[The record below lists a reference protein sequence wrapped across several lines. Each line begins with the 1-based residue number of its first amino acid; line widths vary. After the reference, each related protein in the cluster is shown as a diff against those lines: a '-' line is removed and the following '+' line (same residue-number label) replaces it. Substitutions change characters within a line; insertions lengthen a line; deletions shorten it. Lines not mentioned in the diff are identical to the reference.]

1 MKYLS
6 LSILILCLF
15 ACQKSDNK
23 QNNNEGV
30 ELILKNST
38 DYDFENFSFN
48 IVLSDDSIEKVVF
61 GKTEI
66 DSESDIETVESISF
80 MFLEQTYYFGHDLK
94 AMIDG
99 KEYSFQTGFCGTG
112 LDFGTS
118 TSDTYITEVTY
129 LDLENR
135 YIGFYQ
141 YKK

>member
-1 MKYLS
+1 MKHLI

-15 ACQKSDNK
+15 ACQKYNSE

-48 IVLSDDSIEKVVF
+48 VVLSDDSIEKVIF
-61 GKTEI
+61 GKTNINTESEI
-66 DSESDIETVESISF
+66 EMVESISY
-80 MFLEQTYYFGHDLK
+80 MFLENTYYFGHDLR
-94 AMIDG
+94 ARIDG
-99 KEYSFQTGFCGTG
+99 KDHVFQTGFCGTG

-118 TSDTYITEVTY
+118 TSGTYITEVSY
-129 LDLENR
+129 LDLDNG
-135 YIGFYQ
+135 YIGFHQ